1 MYKSNA
7 FVQFDNI
14 IYLDRYLDSNFEAL
28 ADRRKRVTASRKQLD
43 TYKAEIAELTNNKV
57 CHESHICQDF
67 ARTHNIPQ
75 KYAMP
80 VAEMLEI
87 TTKILKDNQKNSK
100 LTNEDYEQ
108 VMHLLL
114 DEIQAVKSRI
124 SGSCFFFGNCC
135 YYLVMIYLIN
145 INKLV
150 HIRPGNKDRES
161 DS

>member
-1 MYKSNA
+1 
-7 FVQFDNI
+7 
-14 IYLDRYLDSNFEAL
+14 LDSNFEAL
-28 ADRRKRVTASRKQLD
+28 ADRRKRVTVSRKQLD

-57 CHESHICQDF
+57 YQESHSCQDF
-67 ARTHNIPQ
+67 ARTYNILQ

-108 VMHLLL
+108 VMQLLL

-124 SGSCFFFGNCC
+124 SGSCYFAI
-135 YYLVMIYLIN
+135 VVSIW
-145 INKLV
+145 
-150 HIRPGNKDRES
+150 
-161 DS
+161 